1 MNDEDVSSDSG
12 SDEESRM
19 IRQQERL
26 YTDPLSDL
34 TSEISLLLPTK
45 PSFSSASLPQSRLPP
60 PSFYFSLQPSM
71 QDAPSSLL
79 LKSQASALTHLPSFS
94 SVSLV

>member
-1 MNDEDVSSDSG
+1 MTYFDNILLYTDDRTCTFAFIEMNDEDVSSDSG

-34 TSEISLLLPTK
+34 TSEISLLLPTPTK
-45 PSFSSASLPQSRLPP
+45 LLFCCL
-60 PSFYFSLQPSM
+60 
-71 QDAPSSLL
+71 PSSIL
-79 LKSQASALTHLPSFS
+79 STASFFFF
-94 SVSLV
+94 